1 MRTFN
6 PGGQASDPNPGD
18 QLTFG
23 KVSGPGWL
31 NVATNGS
38 LSGTPLSAD
47 VGSNSMVVSVTDPSG
62 LSATTTMTMVV
73 VAAPG
78 IQSTAS
84 CQGNVLQLNWSGGIA
99 PYQVKYITN
108 LADPDWKNLGDPLP
122 TTSLSLPAT
131 NDAVFYRIYGQ

>member
-1 MRTFN
+1 MAVDPEAGRRQ
-6 PGGQASDPNPGD
+6 PGE
-18 QLTFG
+18 
-23 KVSGPGWL
+23 
-31 NVATNGS
+31 VARATR
-38 LSGTPLSAD
+38 D
-47 VGSNSMVVSVTDPSG
+47 VEHALAGVAAEV
-62 LSATTTMTMVV
+62 VV